1 MMRLSVIVSTYNR
14 PDALRAV
21 LAGLA
26 EQSDRGFDVVVADDG
41 SGDETR
47 TAVAECAS
55 ASTVSVRHVWHEDKG
70 FRLSAIRN
78 LAAAQATGDYL
89 VFIDGD
95 CVPRLDFVMRH
106 RALAEPGWMVAG
118 NRLLLSESFTRTVL
132 EQRLP
137 IHRWDLADW
146 WRARRAREL
155 NRLGPL
161 LRVPLG
167 PLRKLGGRR
176 WQRVRGCNMGIWKAD
191 LLAVNGF
198 DETFEGWGY
207 EDSDMAV
214 RLVNAGRRL
223 NKGAYACGL
232 LHLWHRESDR
242 RQQGPNWDLL
252 QQRIRSLETQ
262 PLKGIAPPRE
272 PWAAVLPA
280 EATDS

>member
-1 MMRLSVIVSTYNR
+1 MMLSVIVSTYNR

-26 EQSDRGFDVVVADDG
+26 EQSDRAFEVLVADDG

-47 TAVAECAS
+47 TTVAECAATS
-55 ASTVSVRHVWHEDKG
+55 SITIRHIWHEDKG

-78 LAAAQATGDYL
+78 LAAAQAKGDYL

-106 RALAEPGWMVAG
+106 RALAEPKWMVAG

-132 EQRLP
+132 ERRLP
-137 IHRWDLADW
+137 IHRWDLSSW
-146 WRARRAREL
+146 WVARRARDL
-155 NRLGPL
+155 NRIGPL

-167 PLRKLGGRR
+167 PLRKIGGKR

-223 NKGAYACGL
+223 KKGAYACGL
-232 LHLWHRESDR
+232 LHLWHRENDR
-242 RQQGPNWDLL
+242 RQEGPNWDLL
-252 QQRIRSLETQ
+252 QRRIRSGETL
-262 PLKGIAPPRE
+262 PLKGLKPAP
-272 PWAAVLPA
+272 
-280 EATDS
+280 TSS

>member
-1 MMRLSVIVSTYNR
+1 MMQVSVIVSTYNR

-26 EQSDRGFDVVVADDG
+26 EQGDRGFEILVADDG

-47 TAVAECAS
+47 ATVAECAAVS
-55 ASTVSVRHVWHEDKG
+55 AVPVRHIWHEDKG

-78 LAAAQATGDYL
+78 LAAAHAEGEYL

-118 NRLLLSESFTRTVL
+118 NRLLLSEAFTRTVL
-132 EQRLP
+132 AQRTP
-137 IHRWDLADW
+137 IHRWNLSDW
-146 WRARRAREL
+146 WQARRAGNL
-155 NRLGPL
+155 NRIGPL

-176 WQRVRGCNMGIWKAD
+176 WQRVRGCNMGVWKAD

-207 EDSDMAV
+207 EDSDFAV
-214 RLVNAGRRL
+214 RLVNAGRGL
-223 NKGAYACGL
+223 KKGAYACGL
-232 LHLWHRESDR
+232 LHLWHRENDR
-242 RQQGPNWDLL
+242 RQEGPNWDLL
-252 QQRIRSLETQ
+252 QQRIRSRETQ
-262 PLKGIAPPRE
+262 PLKGIAPARE
-272 PWAAVLPA
+272 PSATVLPA
-280 EATDS
+280 EATGS

>member
-1 MMRLSVIVSTYNR
+1 MRLSVIVSTYNR

-26 EQSDRGFDVVVADDG
+26 EQTDRAFEVLVADDG

-47 TAVAECAS
+47 TTVAACA
-55 ASTVSVRHVWHEDKG
+55 AAARVPIRHVWHEDRG

-78 LAAAQATGDYL
+78 LAALQASGDYL

-118 NRLLLSESFTRTVL
+118 NRLLLSESFTRAVL

-137 IHRWDLADW
+137 IHRWDLSDW
-146 WRARRAREL
+146 WRARRARGL
-155 NRLGPL
+155 NRMGPL

-176 WQRVRGCNMGIWKAD
+176 WQRVRGCNMGIWRAD

-214 RLVNAGRRL
+214 RLVNAGRGL
-223 NKGAYACGL
+223 KKGAYACGL
-232 LHLWHRESDR
+232 LHLWHRENDR
-242 RQQGPNWDLL
+242 RQEGRNWDLL
-252 QQRIRSLETQ
+252 QQRIRSRETQ
-262 PLKGIAPPRE
+262 PLRGIAPAVDPRGM
-272 PWAAVLPA
+272 AVPA
-280 EATDS
+280 PATGS

>member
-1 MMRLSVIVSTYNR
+1 MMQVSVIVSTYNR

-26 EQSDRGFDVVVADDG
+26 EQGDRGFEVLVADDG

-47 TAVAECAS
+47 ATVAECAAVS
-55 ASTVSVRHVWHEDKG
+55 AVPVRHIWHEDKG

-78 LAAAQATGDYL
+78 LAAAHAEGEYL

-118 NRLLLSESFTRTVL
+118 NRLLLSEAFTRTVL
-132 EQRLP
+132 AQRLP
-137 IHRWDLADW
+137 IHRWHLSDW
-146 WRARRAREL
+146 WRARRARNL
-155 NRLGPL
+155 NRIGPL

-167 PLRKLGGRR
+167 PLRKVGGRR
-176 WQRVRGCNMGIWKAD
+176 WQRVRGCNMGVWKAD

-207 EDSDMAV
+207 EDSDFAV
-214 RLVNAGRRL
+214 RLVNAGRGL
-223 NKGAYACGL
+223 KKGAYACGL
-232 LHLWHRESDR
+232 LHLWHRENDR
-242 RQQGPNWDLL
+242 RQEGPNWDLL
-252 QQRIRSLETQ
+252 QQRIRSRETQ
-262 PLKGIAPPRE
+262 PLKGIAPARE
-272 PWAAVLPA
+272 PSATVLPA
-280 EATDS
+280 QATGS

>member
-1 MMRLSVIVSTYNR
+1 MMQLSVIVSTYNR

-26 EQSDRGFDVVVADDG
+26 EQGDRGFEVLVADDG
-41 SGDETR
+41 SGEETR
-47 TAVAECAS
+47 TTVAECAA
-55 ASTVSVRHVWHEDKG
+55 ASSIPVRHIWHEDKG

-78 LAAAQATGDYL
+78 LAAAQANGDYL

-95 CVPRLDFVMRH
+95 CVPQLDFVRRH

-137 IHRWDLADW
+137 IHRWGLQDW
-146 WRARRAREL
+146 WRAQRDRNL
-155 NRLGPL
+155 NRIGPL
-161 LRVPLG
+161 LRLPLG
-167 PLRKLGGRR
+167 PLRKIGGRR

-214 RLVNAGRRL
+214 RLVNAGRGL
-223 NKGAYACGL
+223 KKGAYACGL
-232 LHLWHRESDR
+232 LHLWHRENDR
-242 RQQGPNWDLL
+242 RQEGRNWDLL
-252 QQRIRSLETQ
+252 QQRIRSHETQ
-262 PLKGIAPPRE
+262 PLKGIAP
-272 PWAAVLPA
+272 AARDGRTVA
-280 EATDS
+280 AGATGS

>member
-1 MMRLSVIVSTYNR
+1 MMLSVIVSTYNR

-26 EQSDRGFDVVVADDG
+26 EQSDHAFEVLVADDG

-47 TAVAECAS
+47 TAVAECAA
-55 ASTVSVRHVWHEDKG
+55 ASRVSIRHVWHEDRG

-78 LAAAQATGDYL
+78 LASRQASGDYL
-89 VFIDGD
+89 LFIDGD

-137 IHRWDLADW
+137 IHRWDWSDW
-146 WRARRAREL
+146 WRARRASDV
-155 NRLGPL
+155 NRIGPL

-167 PLRKLGGRR
+167 PLRKIGGRR

-214 RLVNAGRRL
+214 RLVNAGRGL
-223 NKGAYACGL
+223 KKGAYACGL
-232 LHLWHRESDR
+232 LHLWHRENDR
-242 RQQGPNWDLL
+242 RQEGRNWDLL
-252 QQRIRSLETQ
+252 QQRIRSRETQ
-262 PLKGIAPPRE
+262 PLKGITPPEGLRGM
-272 PWAAVLPA
+272 VLPA
-280 EATDS
+280 DATGS

>member
-1 MMRLSVIVSTYNR
+1 MMLSVIVSTYNR

-26 EQSDRGFDVVVADDG
+26 EQSDRAFEVLVADDG
-41 SGDETR
+41 SGEETR
-47 TAVAECAS
+47 TTVVECAA
-55 ASTVSVRHVWHEDKG
+55 ASPVAIRHVWHEDKG

-78 LAAAQATGDYL
+78 LAAKQARGDYL

-95 CVPRLDFVMRH
+95 CVPRLDFVTRH

-118 NRLLLSESFTRTVL
+118 NRLLLSESFTRAVL
-132 EQRLP
+132 ERRLP
-137 IHRWDLADW
+137 IHRWDWSDW
-146 WRARRAREL
+146 WRIRRAGGL
-155 NRLGPL
+155 NRMGPL

-207 EDSDMAV
+207 EDSDIAV
-214 RLVNAGRRL
+214 RLVNAGRGL
-223 NKGAYACGL
+223 KKGAYACGL
-232 LHLWHRESDR
+232 LHLWHKENDR
-242 RQQGPNWDLL
+242 RQEGRNWDLL
-252 QQRIRSLETQ
+252 QQRIRSRETQ
-262 PLKGIAPPRE
+262 PLLGLASAAGAPE
-272 PWAAVLPA
+272 PLIPGG
-280 EATDS
+280 SYG

>member
-1 MMRLSVIVSTYNR
+1 MMLSVIVSTYNR

-26 EQSDRGFDVVVADDG
+26 EQQDRGFEVLVADDG

-47 TAVAECAS
+47 TTVAECAA
-55 ASTVSVRHVWHEDKG
+55 ASSVSIRHVWHEDRG

-78 LAAAQATGDYL
+78 LAALQARGDYL

-118 NRLLLSESFTRTVL
+118 NRLLLSESFTRAIL

-137 IHRWDLADW
+137 IHRWDWSDW
-146 WRARRAREL
+146 WRARRARGL
-155 NRLGPL
+155 NRMGPS

-198 DETFEGWGY
+198 DETFEGWGDRGLRHGGAARQCRSRA
-207 EDSDMAV
+207 EE
-214 RLVNAGRRL
+214 RRL
-223 NKGAYACGL
+223 CLRTAGIPGGIGRTIGA
-232 LHLWHRESDR
+232 R
-242 RQQGPNWDLL
+242 
-252 QQRIRSLETQ
+252 
-262 PLKGIAPPRE
+262 K
-272 PWAAVLPA
+272 AATGTCCSSGSARARP
-280 EATDS
+280 SH

>member
-1 MMRLSVIVSTYNR
+1 MMLSVIVSTYNR

-26 EQSDRGFDVVVADDG
+26 EQQDRGFEVLVADDG

-47 TAVAECAS
+47 TTVAECAA
-55 ASTVSVRHVWHEDKG
+55 ASGVSIRHVWHEDRG

-78 LAAAQATGDYL
+78 LAALQARGDYL

-118 NRLLLSESFTRTVL
+118 NRLLLSESFTRAVL

-137 IHRWDLADW
+137 IHRWDWSDW
-146 WRARRAREL
+146 WRARRARGL
-155 NRLGPL
+155 NRMGPL

-191 LLAVNGF
+191 LLTVNGF

-214 RLVNAGRRL
+214 RLVNAGRGL
-223 NKGAYACGL
+223 KKGAYACGL
-232 LHLWHRESDR
+232 LHLWHRENDR
-242 RQQGPNWDLL
+242 RQEGRNWDLL
-252 QQRIRSLETQ
+252 QQRIRASETQ
-262 PLKGIAPPRE
+262 PLRGIAPTADARGTTQR
-272 PWAAVLPA
+272 ALP
-280 EATDS
+280 TGS

>member
-1 MMRLSVIVSTYNR
+1 MMRVSVIVSTYNR

-21 LAGLA
+21 LAALA
-26 EQSDRGFDVVVADDG
+26 EQRDRAFEVLVADDG

-47 TAVAECAS
+47 STVAEYAAAS
-55 ASTVSVRHVWHEDKG
+55 GVPVRHVWHEDKG

-78 LAAAQATGDYL
+78 LAAARASGEYL

-95 CVPRLDFVMRH
+95 CVPRLDFVTQH

-132 EQRLP
+132 EQHLP
-137 IHRWDLADW
+137 IHRWGWSDW
-146 WRARRAREL
+146 WRARRERHL
-155 NRLGPL
+155 NRIGPL

-167 PLRKLGGRR
+167 PLRKIGGRR

-214 RLVNAGRRL
+214 RLVNAGRGL
-223 NKGAYACGL
+223 KKGAYACGL
-232 LHLWHRESDR
+232 LHLWHRENDR
-242 RQQGPNWDLL
+242 RQEGRNWDLL
-252 QQRIRSLETQ
+252 QQRIRSGESQ
-262 PLKGIAPPRE
+262 PLKGLAP
-272 PWAAVLPA
+272 AATAPGPALPA
-280 EATDS
+280 APTGN